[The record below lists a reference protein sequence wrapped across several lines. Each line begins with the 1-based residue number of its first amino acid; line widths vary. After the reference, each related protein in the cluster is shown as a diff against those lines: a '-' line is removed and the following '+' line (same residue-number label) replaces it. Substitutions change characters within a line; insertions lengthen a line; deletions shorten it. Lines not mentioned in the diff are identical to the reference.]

1 MTKLIET
8 KNLTFRYYTENKE
21 EIIALDSINF
31 TLNKG
36 EHIAIIGE
44 NGAGKS
50 TFLQAI
56 RGEIFPSPTSGG
68 TIVWNETSQND
79 TENFS
84 DSPLVA
90 RDICAIISPKEQNYY
105 ARQNWKV
112 NCLEIVLAAANND
125 YILYREPSTEEVL
138 RAVTIAKEL
147 DAEYLLYTPI
157 NQLSQGQLRI
167 MLIARA
173 LMKKSPVILLDEP
186 LNGLDKKTQDLF
198 WQTLERLATSQ
209 SPDRPT
215 IILTTHYFPL
225 PSYIKRYYEMKKG
238 KLFDITN
245 NTANSFIEFTE
256 TISDFSNEKQENT
269 AIQGMEIKLE
279 NASIY
284 IDHKEIIKH
293 ISWHIKP
300 QEHWTLMGHN
310 GSGKSTLLKGI
321 LGLLPIAHG
330 GSIIRNWYPN
340 IHENT
345 AHPLTLLSDIKEK
358 IHFVSDALQALY
370 PYDDIVED
378 VLFCGFDGDIGVH
391 RERKDNE
398 EKIIDELLY
407 QLKLTDLR
415 HRLFHSLS
423 TGQARKVLLAR
434 AMIGDPA
441 LLLLDEPFSGLDPR
455 NKQEIKEFLEYKIH
469 KNSIQTILVSHIEN
483 DFLGSSQKFATLFRG
498 EFQELI

>member
-1 MTKLIET
+1 MIKLIET
-8 KNLTFRYYTENKE
+8 KNLTFRYYTEKNE

-44 NGAGKS
+44 NGVGKS

-68 TIVWNETSQND
+68 SIVWNETSTKD
-79 TENFS
+79 TETFS

-90 RDICAIISPKEQNYY
+90 RDLCAIISPKEQNYY

-138 RAVTIAKEL
+138 KAVEIAKQL
-147 DAEYLLYTPI
+147 GAEYLLYTPI

-186 LNGLDKKTQDLF
+186 LNGLDKTTQELF
-198 WQTLERLATSQ
+198 WKTLEKLITNNT
-209 SPDRPT
+209 PDSPT

-225 PSYIKRYYEMKKG
+225 PTYIKRCYEMKKG
-238 KLFDITN
+238 KLFEITN
-245 NTANSFIEFTE
+245 NTANTFIEFTE
-256 TISDFSNEKQENT
+256 ELPDFSQEKQDNNT
-269 AIQGMEIKLE
+269 IQGMEIILQ

-284 IDHKEIIKH
+284 RDHKEVIKN
-293 ISWHIKP
+293 IYWHIKP

-310 GSGKSTLLKGI
+310 GSGKSTLLQGI

-340 IHENT
+340 IKDNT
-345 AHPLTLLSDIKEK
+345 PHTLTLLADIKEK

-370 PYDDIVED
+370 PYDDNVED

-391 RERKDNE
+391 RERTDYE
-398 EKIIDELLY
+398 EKIINELLY
-407 QLKLTDLR
+407 QLKLEQLR
-415 HRLFHSLS
+415 YRTFRSLS
-423 TGQARKVLLAR
+423 TGQGRKVLLAR
-434 AMIGDPA
+434 AMIGNPA

-455 NKQEIKEFLEYKIH
+455 NKQEIKEFIEYKIH
-469 KNSIQTILVSHIEN
+469 KHSIQSILVSHIEN
-483 DFLGSSQKFATLFRG
+483 DFLSSASKFATLFRG